1 MRSYSERRKE
11 PFEKDTHVQVSK
23 TLILVVVVV
32 VLLFC
37 SSPPPSTPSVV
48 ISFITCL
55 HPLFLQILPPLPS

>member
-1 MRSYSERRKE
+1 MRSYSERRRE

-23 TLILVVVVV
+23 TLIFVVVVV

>member
-23 TLILVVVVV
+23 TLIFVVVVV

-37 SSPPPSTPSVV
+37 SSSPPSTPSVV

-55 HPLFLQILPPLPS
+55 HPLYVPHFLYAC

>member
-23 TLILVVVVV
+23 TLIFVVVVV

-37 SSPPPSTPSVV
+37 SSPLTSTPSVV